1 MKDLEK
7 FAERISSLYN
17 HPLDIAG
24 AREIVNEINKFLYTF
39 NSNLGFVSELGQ
51 QFPYFS
57 SFHKFWHQHHKEILD
72 LKISEEACEKV
83 ADALYNVYVR
93 TNGRAF
99 KEIYETDDLSKEEV
113 CRVRL
118 LTANQDFRGSR
129 KFKDLS
135 KVFSDDPTL
144 FDEYIIVIQWKQPNS
159 TSASIGENDMLK
171 IGGNTV
177 M

>member
-1 MKDLEK
+1 M
-7 FAERISSLYN
+7 
-17 HPLDIAG
+17 
-24 AREIVNEINKFLYTF
+24 
-39 NSNLGFVSELGQ
+39 
-51 QFPYFS
+51 
-57 SFHKFWHQHHKEILD
+57 
-72 LKISEEACEKV
+72 KISEEACEKV

-144 FDEYIIVIQWKQPNS
+144 FD
-159 TSASIGENDMLK
+159 
-171 IGGNTV
+171 
-177 M
+177 